1 MMVNT
6 LTRRM
11 RLYPLALTVFG
22 AIILLAVLLFLFN
35 GTVEALGVNIDIEQC
50 ANGRYGENTTCHN
63 GGNHGWITGNVNAL
77 KSQYVIGEFLPYR
90 RVYHG
95 LSVGSEYCFGMKWD
109 IAIHG
114 LPAIDYIATYNWTI
128 TDANPL
134 WDTIFEPVGTNV
146 VPPPSSAIEIPNDP
160 ALITGTM
167 NGNRFQ
173 GITLGTYILDDP
185 DRVLQMWG
193 GTLISA
199 GPYSNDGESG
209 DLADLFSQSMEYC
222 FIADEAEAVL
232 AWSGHMGD
240 PEEWLAPGRPTGS
253 PYHMAN
259 GTYSGMYT
267 PPRTSET
274 DLSAVA
280 PDGTVTNQNY
290 GRMELQLDLSS
301 PTAITLDEVS
311 LRSGSSGALTA
322 FLAVTVVG
330 LISLTIVFYRIRS
343 RNLGV

>member
-1 MMVNT
+1 MNT
-6 LTRRM
+6 LNWRVRF
-11 RLYPLALTVFG
+11 YPLAVTIVG
-22 AIILLAVLLFLFN
+22 AIILLAVLLFLLN
-35 GTVEALGVNIDIEQC
+35 GTVEALGVNIDLEQC
-50 ANGRYGENTTCHN
+50 ANGRYGENTTCQYS
-63 GGNHGWITGNVNAL
+63 GNQGWVTGNVNAL
-77 KSQYVIGEFLPYR
+77 KSDYSIGEFLPYR

-109 IAIHG
+109 VDIHG

-128 TDANPL
+128 TEANPL
-134 WDTIFEPVGTNV
+134 WDTMFEPVGTSV
-146 VPPPSSAIEIPNDP
+146 VPPPSSTIKIPNDP
-160 ALITGTM
+160 VLITGTM

-209 DLADLFSQSMEYC
+209 DLADFFSQSMEYC
-222 FIADEAEAVL
+222 FIAEESEAVL

-240 PEEWLAPGRPTGS
+240 PEEWFAPGRPSGS

-259 GTYSGMYT
+259 GTNNGMFT

-280 PDGTVTNQNY
+280 PDGTVTNQNF
-290 GRMELQLDLSS
+290 GRMELQLDLGS
-301 PTAITLDEVS
+301 PTAITLSELS

-322 FLAVTVVG
+322 FIAVALVGFVSLA
-330 LISLTIVFYRIRS
+330 IVFYRIRS
-343 RNLGV
+343 RNFRP